1 MNTSKQIN
9 IMVLLVFASVI
20 ATAAYTLWD
29 PSRASE
35 AKDTQLERTV
45 DRGAYLFSQNCRACH
60 GDKGE
65 GGQAASR
72 LPQALILNRF
82 DLQGRKTPNGPVD
95 KATKDAA
102 FKLIV
107 NTLTCGRVG
116 KYMPPW
122 SIAQGGTLTDEQIA
136 QLATFITEGTGW
148 NTARDYAVHGYETFH
163 IAGDITDGIRLV
175 DAVSSTDTVLHLSN
189 VVPLGKGVRIQ
200 MGENLD
206 ADKAADTNEIMI
218 IDAVDTNA
226 NTVTVERH
234 VGTTKAVDHAAG
246 TPVLR
251 VPSPPN
257 PPTITGSTG
266 PVCGQYPPPP
276 APTAA
281 AGGTPAAGATP
292 TAAAAAAT
300 DLKLVGKNL
309 AFDTQTLTG
318 AAGKELTVT
327 FDNQDSGTP
336 HNLHFYKGADA
347 TAPSIA
353 NTDIATGPVTQTL
366 KVGPLDAG
374 TYYYQCDVHPT
385 TMNGVLTVQ

>member
-72 LPQALILNRF
+72 LPQALQVNRF
-82 DLQGRKTPNGPVD
+82 DLQGRQKPDGPVV
-95 KATKDAA
+95 KENKDAA
-102 FKLIV
+102 YKLIV

-116 KYMPPW
+116 KFMPAW
-122 SIAQGGTLTDEQIA
+122 SIAQGGTLSDEQIA

-148 NTARDYAVHGYETFH
+148 DTAREYAVHGYHEFH
-163 IAGDITDGIRLV
+163 LTGDISDGITLV

-189 VVPLGKGVRIQ
+189 VLPLGKGTRIQ

-206 ADKAADTNEIMI
+206 ADKAADTNEIMLV
-218 IDAVDTNA
+218 AETPNTEA
-226 NTVTVERH
+226 NTVVVERH
-234 VGTTKAVDHAAG
+234 VGTTKAVDHAEG
-246 TPVLR
+246 TAVLK
-251 VPSPPN
+251 VPSPPD
-257 PPTITGSTG
+257 PPSITGANG
-266 PVCGQYPPPP
+266 PVCGQYAPPP

-281 AGGTPAAGATP
+281 AGATP
-292 TAAAAAAT
+292 AAAAT
-300 DLKLVGKNL
+300 PSAAAGSTELKVVGKGL
-309 AFDTQTLTG
+309 AFDVTTLTG
-318 AAGKELTVT
+318 VAGKELTVT
-327 FDNQDSGTP
+327 FDNQDAGTP
-336 HNLHFYKGADA
+336 HNIDFYKGADA
-347 TAPSIA
+347 TAPSVAKTEIG
-353 NTDIATGPVTQTL
+353 TGPVTQTL
-366 KVGPLDAG
+366 KIGPLDAG
-374 TYYYQCDVHPT
+374 SYYFQCDVHPT
-385 TMNGVLTVQ
+385 TMSGTLTVQ